1 MSLREKPMIRWY
13 WSQVG
18 GTLIEEFLAVKG
30 STTNAR
36 RLIDGVIVRGG
47 EHRIATT
54 PEVSLAGQDLIVVQA
69 KNARL
74 GMYLMGQVVFSVKL
88 LERFEPRSV
97 TSVALVREDD
107 LVMRSLLE
115 AIPGMNVIV
124 CPPEVCRN

>member
-1 MSLREKPMIRWY
+1 
-13 WSQVG
+13 
-18 GTLIEEFLAVKG
+18 
-30 STTNAR
+30 
-36 RLIDGVIVRGG
+36 
-47 EHRIATT
+47 
-54 PEVSLAGQDLIVVQA
+54 
-69 KNARL
+69 
-74 GMYLMGQVVFSVKL
+74 MYLMGQVVFSVKL